1 MPTRRVP
8 FLNRWPRLPVAVFAI
23 LGIAMS
29 LATWFVV
36 QRREHRAAEIEF
48 TARARNVGLV
58 LQTGMHGYL
67 EKILAVRALFAAT
80 SGEVT
85 RNQFDS
91 FAQEILAGHPAML
104 SMSWLPRVTRA
115 EREAHESRAVRD
127 GVAGYQIR
135 TVTKDGTLSAAAE
148 SDEYFPVFYT
158 SDKTDRARI
167 LGLNLQDG
175 GVRQRPLERAR
186 DENRPAASRS
196 FLLQSG
202 QGERRGF
209 FVVFPVYRDGAPHDT
224 LEQRRRE
231 IVGFVQGVFQTEVMI
246 RSIVA
251 GLSTPVDLFISEPGS
266 DPSTYSLHVQP
277 SRGTPA
283 EWLPGKPEPKF
294 GPVWSGVL
302 RMADAT
308 WHLTAAPITPD
319 LKSASVGWSL
329 LLAGFALTGV
339 VIVFMLRLSRYTAQL
354 AGAHDVATALSY
366 TDTLTHLPNRRAFL
380 DEMARAFKNS
390 KAGDRPFA
398 VLYIDLD
405 HFKDVN
411 DSLGHTVGDRLLEQ
425 VAERIKSSV
434 RGDDLPARLGGDEF
448 AVLQRNVSDVATA
461 ESLAMRILHSFA
473 APFCIDGN
481 ELFVAASIG
490 IWNSSADPG
499 TPESAL
505 AEADLALYRAKEEG
519 RNCIRLH
526 DSKLADQ
533 TRERVRLGEEMR
545 GATMRNEFELYYQ
558 PQVDISTGRIDGL
571 EALVRWNH
579 PIRGLIPP
587 SSFIPIAERT
597 GAIIPLGE
605 WIFDEA
611 CRQASIWK
619 DMGIAPKTIAINVS
633 ALQCR
638 HPGFERDVTATLKK
652 WNLSPEGIEIELTET
667 VLMEA
672 TQQQRGMV
680 ERLRQLGFKIAIDDF
695 GTGYSSLNYL
705 TTYPVDRLKIAQQLV
720 FRVTTD
726 RRHATVVRAAI
737 HLARDLD
744 IEMIAEGVE
753 TLAQA
758 TFLSNEGCPKAQGY
772 YYSRPVDA
780 AQATELLRVG
790 KIIPAGR
797 RRGTGSLSVA

>member
-1 MPTRRVP
+1 MPTRSVP
-8 FLNRWPRLPVAVFAI
+8 FLNRWPRLPIAVIAI
-23 LGIAMS
+23 LGIGLS
-29 LATWFVV
+29 VVTWLVV
-36 QRREHRAAEIEF
+36 ERRGYRAAETEF
-48 TARARNVGLV
+48 NGRARNVSLV
-58 LQTGMHGYL
+58 LQTGMNGYL
-67 EKILAVRALFAAT
+67 EKILAVRALFAA
-80 SGEVT
+80 SPGEVT
-85 RNQFDS
+85 RAQFDS
-91 FAQEILAGHPAML
+91 FAQQILAGHPAML

-115 EREAHESRAVRD
+115 ERAAHEFKTVQD
-127 GVAGYQIR
+127 GVAGYRIR

-148 SDEYFPVFYT
+148 NDEYVPVYYT
-158 SDKTDRARI
+158 SDKTDRSRI
-167 LGLNLQDG
+167 LGLDLWDG

-186 DENRPAASRS
+186 DEDRPAASEG
-196 FLLQSG
+196 FMLQSG
-202 QGERRGF
+202 EGGKLGF
-209 FVVFPVYRDGAPHDT
+209 FVVLPVYRSGAPHDT

-231 IVGFVQGVFQTEVMI
+231 LVGFVQGVFQTDVMMK
-246 RSIVA
+246 RIVA
-251 GLSTPVDLFISEPGS
+251 GLNTPVDLFIFETSS
-266 DPSTYSLHVQP
+266 DRPAYSMHIQP
-277 SRGTPA
+277 ARDGAPPVWA
-283 EWLPGKPEPKF
+283 DPKS

-308 WHLTAAPITPD
+308 WRLTATPTATD
-319 LKSASVGWSL
+319 LMSASVGWSI
-329 LLAGFALTGV
+329 LLAGLALTGI
-339 VIVFMLRLSRYTAQL
+339 VIVFMHRLNRYTAQL
-354 AGAHDVATALSY
+354 AGAHDAATELSY
-366 TDTLTHLPNRRAFL
+366 TDTLTHLANRRAFL
-380 DEMARAFKNS
+380 DEMARAFENG

-405 HFKDVN
+405 HFKDIN
-411 DSLGHTVGDRLLEQ
+411 DSLGHTVGDRLLEE
-425 VAERIKSSV
+425 VAVRIKDSV
-434 RGDDLPARLGGDEF
+434 RADDLPARLGGDEF

-461 ESLAMRILHSFA
+461 EALATRILDSFA
-473 APFCIDGN
+473 APFRIGSN

-490 IWNSSADPG
+490 IWNSSNDPG

-526 DSKLADQ
+526 DSRLADQ

-545 GATMRNEFELYYQ
+545 GATLRGEFELYYQ

-579 PIRGLIPP
+579 PLRGLIPP
-587 SSFIPIAERT
+587 SLFIPIAERT
-597 GAIIPLGE
+597 GAIIPLGQ

-611 CRQASIWK
+611 CRQTRIWK
-619 DMGIAPKTIAINVS
+619 DMGIAPKLIAINVS

-638 HPGFERDVTATLKK
+638 HPGFERDVAAALEK

-667 VLMEA
+667 VLMDA

-737 HLARDLD
+737 HLARDLN

-758 TFLSNEGCPKAQGY
+758 TFLINEGCPKAQGY
-772 YYSRPVDA
+772 YYSRPIDA
-780 AQATELLRVG
+780 EQATELLRLG
-790 KIIPAGR
+790 KVAPTGQR
-797 RRGTGSLSVA
+797 RDTGSLSVA